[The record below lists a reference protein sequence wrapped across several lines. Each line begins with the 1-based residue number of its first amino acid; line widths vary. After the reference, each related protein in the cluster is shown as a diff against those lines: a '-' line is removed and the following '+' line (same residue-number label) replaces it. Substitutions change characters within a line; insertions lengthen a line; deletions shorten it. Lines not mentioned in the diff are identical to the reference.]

1 MNERILIVE
10 DEAPIRRLMAMA
22 LESSGYDVTS
32 AEDGPS
38 GLAHFADGSGWRAV
52 LLDQR
57 MPGMEGLEVLRRIKA
72 INTAVPVIMVT
83 AFPSIDLAVDAMK
96 LGAVDFLRKPL
107 TPDVLRSAV
116 AAAMRSRGAGAARPS
131 PRPDTHPMP
140 NIEMITM
147 NGFRIVHEGSSGQD
161 YHFRVFEGAGETGT
175 PVVVTITADAAASV
189 ESLLKR
195 RFEPGSGYWQVLA
208 EDLLAAHLWREQ
220 RLPVEPLVIRQ
231 LSAVDL
237 EAAAFWPGGS

>member
-1 MNERILIVE
+1 MKDRILIIE
-10 DEAPIRRLMAMA
+10 DEPAIRRLMAMA
-22 LESSGYDVTS
+22 LESSGYDATT

-38 GLAHFADGSGWRAV
+38 GLAQFADGSGWRAV

-116 AAAMRSRGAGAARPS
+116 AAAMRARPAGALRPS
-131 PRPDTHPMP
+131 PRPDIHPIP
-140 NIEMITM
+140 DIEMITM
-147 NGFRIVHEGSSGQD
+147 NGFRIVHEGSSDQT
-161 YHFRVFEGAGETGT
+161 YNFRVFEGAVETGT
-175 PVVVTITADAAASV
+175 PVVVTITPEAAATV
-189 ESLLKR
+189 EKLLDR
-195 RFEPGSGYWQVLA
+195 RFESGSGYWEVLA

-220 RLPVEPLVIRQ
+220 RLPEGPLVIHH
-231 LSAVDL
+231 LSETDL
-237 EAAAFWPGGS
+237 AAAAFWPAGS